1 MREQPLPMTKKKPLL
16 PLFWR
21 QASLRKTLFIGAGVG
36 ILLPALVLAYMQLTS
51 NFDRDVAL
59 RVRAPMQQSADVL
72 AQGMA
77 VAIWNFDREVAT
89 QLIDAVMRNPYVS
102 QITVSNEY
110 HDIFVSKQQADTPTI
125 GLLRESREI
134 NYNGAVIGYL
144 SLEFSTAHIER
155 ERWNDLLT
163 LACAL
168 LAQVAFSFL
177 FIWRLFER
185 RMIRPLHELKE
196 GALRLARGELEE
208 PLHWQRADEIGQLT
222 QGLDQMRC
230 DLSTLIKEREQQNTA
245 LQHELAERQRIEI
258 ALGLSQAKFAAIF
271 NASPVAMTVSR
282 MDTEMTLL
290 DVNAAWV
297 GLFKR
302 ERASILGNDSHDMW
316 RSLQDRQNAFTTLQ
330 QTNELTRCRAW
341 MLLGGGQD
349 DILCEVWGRVIKLRD
364 ESLLILAYDDITA
377 KNLYD
382 EKILALNTSL
392 EQRVVAR
399 TSELSTALKQLT
411 DTQSELRRSEKM
423 SSLGSLVA
431 GIAHELNTPIGNSL
445 TVAST
450 LQHHA
455 ETFARNIDSGMT
467 RGQLQEFVSNTRQGA
482 DILMRGLQQ
491 AAELVASFKQ
501 VAVDQTSEKR
511 RLFSLHDTVGEILR
525 TLGPSLRKTKHRVE
539 CAIAAEIHMDSFPG
553 ALAQTITNLI
563 NNALLHAFVDCDQGT
578 IKITAQ
584 LHTNHVQLCV
594 ADDGIGIAE
603 ENLQRVF
610 EPFFTTRLGQG
621 GSGLGLNI
629 VYNLVQ
635 DILGGSI
642 EVSSNLGQGACFTLN
657 LPLVAVD
664 VVTE

>member
-1 MREQPLPMTKKKPLL
+1 MTNKKHFL

-21 QASLRKTLFIGAGVG
+21 KASLRKTLFLGAGVG
-36 ILLPALVLAYMQLTS
+36 ILLPALVFGYMQLTS
-51 NFDRDVAL
+51 NFDRDVDS

-77 VAIWNFDREVAT
+77 VAIWNFDREVAM
-89 QLIDAVMRNPYVS
+89 QLIDAVMRNPYVT
-102 QITVSNEY
+102 QVTVSNEY
-110 HDIFVSKQQADTPTI
+110 HDVFASKHSADTTTTGRLHEERDI
-125 GLLRESREI
+125 T
-134 NYNGAVIGYL
+134 YNGVLIGHL
-144 SLEFSTAHIER
+144 LLEFSTARIEQ
-155 ERWNDLLT
+155 ERWSDLIT

-208 PLHWQRADEIGQLT
+208 PLHWQREDEIGQLT

-282 MDTEMTLL
+282 LDTGMTLL

-297 GLFKR
+297 RLFKR
-302 ERASILGNDSHDMW
+302 ERTTILGNDTYNMW
-316 RSLQDRQNAFTTLQ
+316 RSLQDRENALTTLQ

-341 MLLGGGQD
+341 MLLGGGQA
-349 DILCEVWGRVIKLRD
+349 DILCEVWGRAIKLRD

-377 KNLYD
+377 KHLYD
-382 EKILALNTSL
+382 ENILALNTTL
-392 EQRVVAR
+392 EQRVAER
-399 TSELSTALKQLT
+399 TRELSTALKQLT
-411 DTQSELRRSEKM
+411 VTQSELRRSEKM

-450 LQHHA
+450 LQHHT
-455 ETFARNIDSGMT
+455 ETFASNIDKGMT
-467 RGQLQEFVSNTRQGA
+467 RSQLHEFVSSTRQGA

-511 RLFSLHDTVGEILR
+511 RVFSLSDTVGEILM
-525 TLGPSLRKTKHRVE
+525 TLGPTLRKSKHRVE
-539 CAIAAEIHMDSFPG
+539 CAIAAEIQMDSFPG
-553 ALAQTITNLI
+553 ALTQIISNLI
-563 NNALLHAFVDCDQGT
+563 NNALLHAFVDCEQGT

-584 LHTNHVQLCV
+584 LHANHVQLCV
-594 ADDGIGIAE
+594 LDDGIGIPK

-635 DILGGSI
+635 DVLGGSI
-642 EVSSNLGQGACFTLN
+642 EVSSIPGQGACFTVN

-664 VVTE
+664 VPTA